1 MHTTLSHPPPHPPHL
16 LTSSCKSS
24 FEKGG
29 VEATPPIAS
38 PHLDKSLFSGII
50 MADVKVD
57 DALKKEIEAG
67 KKLAAVG
74 APETGVN
81 AHDATLAGISNFK
94 TDKLKT
100 TTTAEKQVLPSAED
114 IAAEKAE
121 AS

>member
-1 MHTTLSHPPPHPPHL
+1 MGSCRA
-16 LTSSCKSS
+16 LTG
-24 FEKGG
+24 EK
-29 VEATPPIAS
+29 
-38 PHLDKSLFSGII
+38 GII

-74 APETGVN
+74 APETGEN

-94 TDKLKT
+94 TDKLKS

-114 IAAEKAE
+114 IAAEKAGFVVGLRSWNLQGS
-121 AS
+121 AGTS

>member
-1 MHTTLSHPPPHPPHL
+1 MGSTNPSTHPPLAPPPLTHPHL
-16 LTSSCKSS
+16 
-24 FEKGG
+24 
-29 VEATPPIAS
+29 PPQLLPKPPA
-38 PHLDKSLFSGII
+38 PGII

-94 TDKLKT
+94 TDKLKS